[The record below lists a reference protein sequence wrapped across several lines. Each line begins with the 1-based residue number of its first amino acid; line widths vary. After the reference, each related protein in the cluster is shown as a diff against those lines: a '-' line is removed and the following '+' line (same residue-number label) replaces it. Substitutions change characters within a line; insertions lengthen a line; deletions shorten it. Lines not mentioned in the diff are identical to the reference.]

1 MWKTQKKR
9 FSTGEKNKVYVT
21 QCFSSS
27 VPKASNVFLHLL
39 HIYSTLI
46 GLADIPIEI
55 RNIDQLLYSGTSET
69 S

>member
-1 MWKTQKKR
+1 MRRKR
-9 FSTGEKNKVYVT
+9 FSTEEKNKIYVT
-21 QCFSSS
+21 QCLSSS
-27 VPKASNVFLHLL
+27 VPKESNVFLHLL
-39 HIYSTLI
+39 HVYSTFT